1 MIYVILRHTALEKW
15 MLLQNGSDMLRQ
27 MDANGWSSKS
37 SVSVN
42 SEKKTRDSA
51 GMNASLDH
59 TNAISEN
66 I

>member
-1 MIYVILRHTALEKW
+1 